1 MSREAVEPEGIA
13 AARRFVDAN
22 GRASAGGLGAPPGQG
37 EALPFGAGLPPLS
50 PSAGGRGEPG
60 VQAAPDAGAA
70 GAPPL
75 PDPRGASRRKRVDAD
90 HRSPVALSGPEQP
103 RPASP
108 TASSESSGSDSEGG
122 RGVVPGAPGGV
133 PGTVQVPR
141 TVQREIAQVGPENRA
156 AMKTVEA
163 GMADAA
169 GLASVL
175 MSAQAIS
182 KPRDR
187 LPEDPP
193 RRGEPPIGSAGF
205 KIVKAFGDD
214 LEPFA
219 GTVTSVTAGLYRV
232 MFVDGDH
239 EELSPSEYSV
249 ALWMALARPDLLAR
263 GEARAFRGTCVLV
276 TCNEERSPLGQ
287 AFGAGGIS
295 SSKFCS
301 RGCRCEHEGSD
312 NSLHDLL

>member
-1 MSREAVEPEGIA
+1 
-13 AARRFVDAN
+13 
-22 GRASAGGLGAPPGQG
+22 
-37 EALPFGAGLPPLS
+37 
-50 PSAGGRGEPG
+50 
-60 VQAAPDAGAA
+60 
-70 GAPPL
+70 
-75 PDPRGASRRKRVDAD
+75 
-90 HRSPVALSGPEQP
+90 
-103 RPASP
+103 
-108 TASSESSGSDSEGG
+108 
-122 RGVVPGAPGGV
+122 
-133 PGTVQVPR
+133 
-141 TVQREIAQVGPENRA
+141 
-156 AMKTVEA
+156 MKTVEA

-214 LEPFA
+214 LEPYA

-301 RGCRCEHEGSD
+301 RGCRCAVRARGQRRHLARRRRQGPV
-312 NSLHDLL
+312 LLRVLRRRRAPDARRDVRRGLLRPARGAARLRAVQVRMHAGVRGGGRRERAEAGDP